1 MASIFTK
8 IINGEIPGHF
18 VYRDDKAIAI
28 MTIAPITAGHV
39 LVIPIE
45 EVDHWDDVPAPLAAH
60 LMNVSQK
67 IAKAIKKEFPCIRVG
82 MMIAGLE
89 VPHTHLHVLP
99 ITALGDLDF
108 SKAKMAE
115 QSVLAEQAMRLKA
128 ALG

>member
-1 MASIFTK
+1 MASVFTK

-18 VYRDDKAIAI
+18 VYRDDRAIAI
-28 MTIAPITAGHV
+28 MTIAPIAAGHV

-45 EVDHWDDVPAPLAAH
+45 EIDHWDDVPAPLAAH

-67 IAKAIKKEFPCIRVG
+67 VAKAIKKTFPCLRVG
-82 MMIAGLE
+82 MVIAGLE

-99 ITALGDLDF
+99 INQLGDFDF

-115 QSVLAEQAMRLKA
+115 QSALAGQALLLKQ
-128 ALG
+128 ALA

>member
-28 MTIAPITAGHV
+28 MTIAPFVAGHV

-45 EVDHWDDVPAPLAAH
+45 EIDHWDDVPALLAAH
-60 LMNVSQK
+60 LMNVAQK
-67 IAKAIKKEFPCIRVG
+67 VAKAIKNSFPCVRVG
-82 MMIAGLE
+82 LIVAGLE

-99 ITALGDLDF
+99 INQIGDIDF

-115 QSVLAEQAMRLKA
+115 QSELAKNAALLKA
-128 ALG
+128 ALS